1 MKKIVLAC
9 LIGMALL
16 GAQPTANG
24 NAKFASFSNK
34 RIVDVYLEGMTLLAS
49 SDANTGTIVKVEV
62 FQGTEL
68 KKTRS
73 CSGYSCS
80 VSLSGLSAGNYV
92 ARVTTSLTTYEEG
105 FTI

>member
-1 MKKIVLAC
+1 MVC
-9 LIGMALL
+9 LIGMGLL
-16 GAQPTANG
+16 LPTA
-24 NAKFASFSNK
+24 KVKSSTDHLFSNK
-34 RIVDVYLEGMTLLAS
+34 RIVDVYKEGMTLLAS
-49 SDANTGTIVKVEV
+49 SDASTGTLEKVEV